1 MVHIS
6 WNPKSEC
13 DQVLTVGNCNRQSDG
28 FSMTEVGQ
36 ARVFAVVAENAF
48 MP

>member
-1 MVHIS
+1 MTQSGRFIS
-6 WNPKSEC
+6 PGTPKSEC

-28 FSMTEVGQ
+28 F
-36 ARVFAVVAENAF
+36 FAVVAENAF